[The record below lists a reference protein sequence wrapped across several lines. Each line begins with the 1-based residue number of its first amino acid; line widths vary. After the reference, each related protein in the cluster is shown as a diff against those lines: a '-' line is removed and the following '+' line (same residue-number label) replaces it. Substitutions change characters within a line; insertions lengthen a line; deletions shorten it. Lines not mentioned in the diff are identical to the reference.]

1 MGMTRQESDLAVFGN
16 KVRQFLLAMKS
27 AKPGNAFCCFG
38 SLIVNTVQDVT
49 ILNICLVSV

>member
-27 AKPGNAFCCFG
+27 AKPGNALFNLSAF
-38 SLIVNTVQDVT
+38 V
-49 ILNICLVSV
+49 